1 MVGFPLRLS
10 TCIVFSG
17 HFHFWVR
24 YAIHAHIVRAL
35 PDSWWNRQKLNPHNS
50 SYELDALTSC
60 ATVPYKIVPSLS
72 LTVSEADSV
81 PNRRNAGMSNPVATT
96 ARYEPATSAPIL
108 LRRSALSY
116 VVIMVEQ
123 M

>member
-1 MVGFPLRLS
+1 MVGFPLILS

-35 PDSWWNRQKLNPHNS
+35 PDSWWDRQKLNPHNS

-72 LTVSEADSV
+72 LTVSEADRV
-81 PNRRNAGMSNPVATT
+81 LNRRNAGMSIPVVEQTGYDPVISASQTLRDTNFAT
-96 ARYEPATSAPIL
+96 AR
-108 LRRSALSY
+108 
-116 VVIMVEQ
+116 
-123 M
+123 

>member
-1 MVGFPLRLS
+1 
-10 TCIVFSG
+10 
-17 HFHFWVR
+17 
-24 YAIHAHIVRAL
+24 
-35 PDSWWNRQKLNPHNS
+35 
-50 SYELDALTSC
+50 
-60 ATVPYKIVPSLS
+60 
-72 LTVSEADSV
+72 
-81 PNRRNAGMSNPVATT
+81 MSNPVATT